1 MRTGR
6 WINSAMDSLLIFV
19 LLIADDCENGLCRLK
34 IVHVI
39 TRLIVGGAQENTIL
53 TCEGQHRRG
62 HDVTLITGPSTGPEG
77 SLMQRADEGGYRVI
91 VEESLIRNAHP
102 IMDVRAYQRLK
113 KLCLQ
118 LQPDIIHTHSSKA
131 GIVGRVA
138 AWNCKVPVVVHTIH
152 GLAFHPYQSKLT
164 NAAWI
169 ALERFAARR
178 CHKIVCVADA
188 MTRQALACG
197 VGKPEQFITVYSGMD
212 IQPFLSAA
220 HQRAEA
226 RAGLG
231 IADDRIVMGTIARLQ
246 PLKGHDDL
254 LAIAA
259 ELFAAQPR
267 LTFLWIGDGKF
278 QARIREKIRNA
289 GWEDRFILTGLIP
302 PAQVPKLIPAMDMMV
317 HPSYREG
324 LPRVVAQGMLE
335 AIPAIAYNC
344 DGANEVCIN
353 GHSGILVE
361 PGDLGGLRNAILQ
374 LSQNAELRGVMGLKG
389 KVLAAARFD
398 ANIMVDSLLDI
409 YQKVQGERHAS

>member
-1 MRTGR
+1 
-6 WINSAMDSLLIFV
+6 MDSLLNFAV
-19 LLIADDCENGLCRLK
+19 LKADDCENGLCRLK

-77 SLMQRADEGGYRVI
+77 SLMQRAGEGGYRVI

-118 LQPDIIHTHSSKA
+118 LEPDIIHTHSSKA
-131 GIVGRVA
+131 GIVGRIA
-138 AWNCKVPVVVHTIH
+138 AWNCRVPVVVHTIH
-152 GLAFHPYQSKLT
+152 GLAFHPYQSKVT

-169 ALERFAARR
+169 TLERFAARR

-197 VGKPEQFITVYSGMD
+197 VGRPEQFITVYSGMD

-226 RAGLG
+226 RSNLG

-278 QARIREKIRNA
+278 QQRIMAKIRSA
-289 GWEDRFILTGLIP
+289 GWEDRFILTGLVP

-324 LPRVVAQGMLE
+324 LPRVVVQGMLE
-335 AIPAIAYNC
+335 AIPAIVYNC

-361 PGDLGGLRNAILQ
+361 PGDLAGLQSAILQ
-374 LSQNAELRGVMGLKG
+374 LSQNAELRSVMGMKG

>member
-1 MRTGR
+1 M
-6 WINSAMDSLLIFV
+6 
-19 LLIADDCENGLCRLK
+19 K

-62 HDVTLITGPSTGPEG
+62 NDVTLITGPSTGPEG
-77 SLMQRADEGGYRVI
+77 SLMQRAGEGGYRVI
-91 VEESLIRNAHP
+91 VEESLIRQAQP
-102 IMDVRAYQRLK
+102 IKDIRAYQRLK
-113 KLCLQ
+113 KIFLQ
-118 LQPDIIHTHSSKA
+118 LQPDVIHTHSSKA

-178 CHKIVCVADA
+178 CHKIVSVADA

-212 IQPFLSAA
+212 IQPFLSCA
-220 HQRAEA
+220 HQRAQA
-226 RAGLG
+226 RHNLG
-231 IADDRIVMGTIARLQ
+231 IADDRIVVGTIARLQ

-267 LTFLWIGDGKF
+267 LIFLWIGDGKF
-278 QARIREKIRNA
+278 QPRIMAKIRSA
-289 GWEDRFILTGLIP
+289 GWQDRFILTGLVP
-302 PAQVPKLIPAMDMMV
+302 PTHVPQLIPAMDMMV

-324 LPRVVAQGMLE
+324 LPRAVVQGMLE
-335 AIPAIAYNC
+335 AIPAVVYNC
-344 DGANEVCIN
+344 DGANEVCLN

-361 PGDLGGLRNAILQ
+361 PGDLPGLQKAILR
-374 LSQNAELRGVMGLKG
+374 LSDNPDLRSAMGLNG
-389 KVLAAARFD
+389 KVLTAKRFD
-398 ANIMVDSLLDI
+398 ANIMVDSLLDV
-409 YQKVQGERHAS
+409 YRKAQGERHVS

>member
-1 MRTGR
+1 
-6 WINSAMDSLLIFV
+6 MDSLLIFV